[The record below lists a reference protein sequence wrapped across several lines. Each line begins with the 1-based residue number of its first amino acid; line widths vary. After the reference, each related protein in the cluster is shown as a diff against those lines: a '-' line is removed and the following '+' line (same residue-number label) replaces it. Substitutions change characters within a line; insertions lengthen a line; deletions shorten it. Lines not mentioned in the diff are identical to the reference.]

1 MGDLRSQMTQ
11 PQESMSWD
19 TTRYDIDPTLGN
31 FIIKIENT
39 HYKNHCNIDPSLR
52 HLVEKILPLATY
64 YMSIDAFVEQY
75 SRFEYGTIN
84 HALCAGMRVFLREYL
99 TFVAQL
105 EHEFQ
110 TSPTFT
116 LQRLWFYAQDL
127 LQSMKIIHE
136 LAMTIRSIKST
147 RSPEEEDEEE
157 NNIEAVIEGLQ
168 QDESNEEVQISE
180 KQKGGA
186 ILNILSE
193 RLIGLSG

>member
-1 MGDLRSQMTQ
+1 
-11 PQESMSWD
+11 
-19 TTRYDIDPTLGN
+19 
-31 FIIKIENT
+31 
-39 HYKNHCNIDPSLR
+39 
-52 HLVEKILPLATY
+52 
-64 YMSIDAFVEQY
+64 MSIDAFIDQY

-84 HALCAGMRVFLREYL
+84 HALCAGMRVFLKEYL

-110 TSPTFT
+110 TSPSFT

-127 LQSMKIIHE
+127 LQSMKIIHD
-136 LAMTIRSIKST
+136 LAMAIRSINTSRTPK
-147 RSPEEEDEEE
+147 EEEEEE

-168 QDESNEEVQISE
+168 QEESNEVQISE